1 MLADIIIGLI
11 VAALVV
17 LGTYR
22 FFKSAKSNT
31 CSGCSGGCSSEER
44 SRCKH

>member
-1 MLADIIIGLI
+1 MLADIIVGLI

-17 LGTYR
+17 LGAYR
-22 FFKSAKSNT
+22 FFKSAKNNT
-31 CSGCSGGCSSEER
+31 CAGCSGGCSLEER